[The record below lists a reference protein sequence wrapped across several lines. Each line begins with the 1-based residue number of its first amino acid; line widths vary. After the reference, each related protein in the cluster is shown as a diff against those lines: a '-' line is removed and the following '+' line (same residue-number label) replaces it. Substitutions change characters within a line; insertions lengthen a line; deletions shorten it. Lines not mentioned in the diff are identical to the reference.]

1 MGPMSPGSRVRTPP
15 GALCF
20 AGGRKSRRRQDSN
33 LRGQSPVD
41 FESTPLTAW
50 VRLRVHGH
58 LAQWQSTGLVN
69 LGSRVRSSQ
78 WPAFPCT
85 WRCSAVSVW
94 LNGRAPDHG
103 SGGCRFE
110 SCHGCVCLQENMA
123 QQGIEPWTSRTRSEN
138 HATRPS
144 SQLL

>member
-15 GALCF
+15 GAKYF

-78 WPAFPCT
+78 WPSLTKSADRGHAGARTQDLRLIRATLYRLSYTTAGHNT
-85 WRCSAVSVW
+85 W
-94 LNGRAPDHG
+94 L
-103 SGGCRFE
+103 SGL
-110 SCHGCVCLQENMA
+110 VA
-123 QQGIEPWTSRTRSEN
+123 
-138 HATRPS
+138 
-144 SQLL
+144 